1 MTHTITLVNDHLGQ
15 SNPTVVGIQYMVTGD
30 MATTDYRIGSP
41 ATASVNID
49 AGADETLT
57 RSPSESQDL
66 GGSYITDGFVVGDY
80 CTIVGSASAN
90 DAHLIQIKTLT
101 AAVLTTEADTALSS
115 DTGAGEVLTHAGE
128 KILASDFGLSSMSH
142 LEIIGG
148 DNIRQRYQLSNMRD
162 NGNHCYLYAFNTN
175 ADNNST
181 LLGASLVGAAN
192 ANAADTVLGTVRLR
206 AFGQI

>member
-90 DAHLIQIKTLT
+90 DARH
-101 AAVLTTEADTALSS
+101 
-115 DTGAGEVLTHAGE
+115 
-128 KILASDFGLSSMSH
+128 
-142 LEIIGG
+142 
-148 DNIRQRYQLSNMRD
+148 
-162 NGNHCYLYAFNTN
+162 
-175 ADNNST
+175 
-181 LLGASLVGAAN
+181 SLN
-192 ANAADTVLGTVRLR
+192 C
-206 AFGQI
+206 

>member
-1 MTHTITLVNDHLGQ
+1 MTHTITLVADHKGLTRPSVMGDEYA
-15 SNPTVVGIQYMVTGD
+15 VIGD

-49 AGADETLT
+49 GATDETLT

-80 CTIVGSASAN
+80 VTIVGSASAN

-101 AAVLTTEADTALSS
+101 AAVLTTEADTAISA
-115 DTGAGEVLTHAGE
+115 DTGAGEVMTHAGE
-128 KILASDFGLSSMSH
+128 KILASDFGLTTMTH
-142 LEIIGG
+142 LEILGG
-148 DNIRQRYQLSNMRD
+148 DNMRQRYQLSNMRD
-162 NGNHCYLYAFNTN
+162 NGKHCYLYAFNTN

-192 ANAADTVLGTVRLR
+192 ANAADTVLGTIRLR
-206 AFGQI
+206 AFGNI

>member
-41 ATASVNID
+41 ANAATDIVAVVS
-49 AGADETLT
+49 GGTFT
-57 RSPSESQDL
+57 RGS
-66 GGSYITDGFVVGDY
+66 GSYITDGFIVGDY
-80 CTIVGSASAN
+80 VTIVGSAADNDSMLIEISTLSATV
-90 DAHLIQIKTLT
+90 L
-101 AAVLTTEADTALSS
+101 AATGSGTVTIDNAGSGTE
-115 DTGAGEVLTHAGE
+115 VFTHAGE
-128 KILASDFGLSSMSH
+128 KILASDFGLSTMSH
-142 LEIIGG
+142 LEILGG
-148 DNIRQRYQLSNMRD
+148 DKITERYQLSNMRD
-162 NGNHCYLYAFNTN
+162 NGKHCYLYAFNTN

-192 ANAADTVLGTVRLR
+192 ANAGDTVLGTVRLR